1 MQANILVGRVAEL
14 SLGRVAICGPNTHH
28 HDEIM
33 NLIWNIIS
41 VFGLVSLLLL
51 VIGIWTHLDMRKKQR
66 QEESDAA
73 KPKKNHDAA

>member
-1 MQANILVGRVAEL
+1 
-14 SLGRVAICGPNTHH
+14 
-28 HDEIM
+28 M

-66 QEESDAA
+66 QQESEAA
-73 KPKKNHDAA
+73 KLVKKP